1 MTQLFCEVPETL
13 ARRVE
18 EKAGEAHLSVSDYLA
33 KLIERDVGDGW
44 PAGYFE
50 NVIGCWQGDLERPE
64 QPDYEKP
71 LELDE

>member
-18 EKAGEAHLSVSDYLA
+18 EKAGEVHLSVSDYLA
-33 KLIERDVGDGW
+33 KLIERDVGGGW

-64 QPDYEKP
+64 QDEWTVRAP
-71 LELDE
+71 LD